1 MRGRLGRS
9 PGRISTRKSRVVV
22 RISSTII
29 LEMRTNGEAP
39 DAGGPEAVLFGKTR
53 RRLLGW
59 LFTHPDESFYVREL
73 VRFTGVAQGAI
84 SGDLE
89 KLAAAGIL
97 RRDTRGNQVFYRAD
111 AKSPIFG
118 ELKSIFVKTA
128 GLADELRRRLA
139 PSLPHETLENQLPV
153 RRRRPRPRR
162 GASGHRKPE
171 TERRPAPDGAF
182 LWAFES

>member
-1 MRGRLGRS
+1 
-9 PGRISTRKSRVVV
+9 
-22 RISSTII
+22 
-29 LEMRTNGEAP
+29 MRTTSERLDG
-39 DAGGPEAVLFGKTR
+39 GGPAAMLFGKTR

-97 RRDTRGNQVFYRAD
+97 RRDTRGNQVFYQAD

-118 ELKSIFVKTA
+118 ELKSILVKTA
-128 GLADELRRRLA
+128 GLAGELRRAFKPLGSHA
-139 PSLPHETLENQLPV
+139 SAKSQKPV
-153 RRRRPRPRR
+153 RRRRPPPRR

-171 TERRPAPDGAF
+171 TQRIPAPDGAF
-182 LWAFES
+182 LWASES

>member
-1 MRGRLGRS
+1 
-9 PGRISTRKSRVVV
+9 
-22 RISSTII
+22 
-29 LEMRTNGEAP
+29 MRTTGEAP

-97 RRDTRGNQVFYRAD
+97 RRDTRGNQVFYQAD

-128 GLADELRRRLA
+128 GLA
-139 PSLPHETLENQLPV
+139 PSLPHDTLENQKPV

-162 GASGHRKPE
+162 GASGHRKLE
-171 TERRPAPDGAF
+171 TERIPAPDGAF

>member
-1 MRGRLGRS
+1 
-9 PGRISTRKSRVVV
+9 
-22 RISSTII
+22 
-29 LEMRTNGEAP
+29 MRTIGERP
-39 DAGGPEAVLFGKTR
+39 DAGGPAAMLFGKTR

-73 VRFTGVAQGAI
+73 VRFTGVAQGAV

-97 RRDTRGNQVFYRAD
+97 RRDTRGNQVFYQAD
-111 AKSPIFG
+111 TKSPIFG

-128 GLADELRRRLA
+128 GRAGELRRAFKPLGSHA
-139 PSLPHETLENQLPV
+139 PAKSQMPV
-153 RRRRPRPRR
+153 RRRRARPRR

-171 TERRPAPDGAF
+171 TERIPAPDGAF
-182 LWAFES
+182 LWASGS

>member
-1 MRGRLGRS
+1 
-9 PGRISTRKSRVVV
+9 
-22 RISSTII
+22 
-29 LEMRTNGEAP
+29 MRTTRERV
-39 DAGGPEAVLFGKTR
+39 GGSGPAATLFGKTR

-73 VRFTGVAQGAI
+73 VRFTAVAQGAI

-97 RRDTRGNQVFYRAD
+97 RRDTRGNQVFYQAD

-118 ELKSIFVKTA
+118 ELKSLFVKTA
-128 GLADELRRRLA
+128 GLGGELRRVLK
-139 PSLPHETLENQLPV
+139 PLESHTPAKSQKPV

-162 GASGHRKPE
+162 GAIGHRKPE
-171 TERRPAPDGAF
+171 TERIPAPDGAF
-182 LWAFES
+182 LWASES